1 MTDVEHYICEQI
13 ARAPYLDEET
23 RTSWIGR
30 IHADGLTPET
40 TRLLLATMMDRA
52 LPENGRL
59 ASCRPF
65 PSSGARQGSFVEI
78 DRVESSF
85 QARVIAKKT
94 E

>member
-52 LPENGRL
+52 LQKMGDSL
-59 ASCRPF
+59 HVA
-65 PSSGARQGSFVEI
+65 PSQAAARVKDLLSEI